1 MVWVMAGE
9 THFGSKRRG
18 REAKRTRRRRPLKAT
33 AESLEAAALAY
44 LERYAAP
51 AAHLSRVLLVKVE
64 RSARFHGTDRE
75 AGAAAVETIVRGLVE
90 RGLVDDALYAEARTR
105 SLRRRGA
112 SGRAIRG
119 QLAVKGVAPDLVER
133 ALDRLDRD
141 LSDPELAAALAY
153 ARRRRI
159 GPYRTPAERATSRN
173 RDLAALGRQGFDY
186 DTARRVVD
194 ADDLEDLEQAA
205 AALPE

>member
-1 MVWVMAGE
+1 M
-9 THFGSKRRG
+9 
-18 REAKRTRRRRPLKAT
+18 KAT
-33 AESLEAAALAY
+33 PERLEKAAKAY

-64 RSARFHGTDRE
+64 RSAWYHGTDRE
-75 AGAAAVETIVRGLVE
+75 AGAAAVETIVQGLVA

-105 SLRRRGA
+105 ALRRRGA

-119 QLAVKGVAPDLVER
+119 RLAVKGVAPALVDR
-133 ALDRLDRD
+133 VLDRLDQD
-141 LSDPELAAALAY
+141 QSDPELAAALAY

-159 GPYRTPAERATSRN
+159 GPYRISAERESSRS

-194 ADDLEDLEQAA
+194 TDDLDDLERAA
-205 AALPE
+205 AERPT

>member
-33 AESLEAAALAY
+33 AESLEAAARAY

-75 AGAAAVETIVRGLVE
+75 AGAAAPAPCAGAGPRAG
-90 RGLVDDALYAEARTR
+90 R
-105 SLRRRGA
+105 SGA
-112 SGRAIRG
+112 SWRSRAWRRTWWS
-119 QLAVKGVAPDLVER
+119 APW
-133 ALDRLDRD
+133 
-141 LSDPELAAALAY
+141 
-153 ARRRRI
+153 
-159 GPYRTPAERATSRN
+159 
-173 RDLAALGRQGFDY
+173 
-186 DTARRVVD
+186 TAWTGI
-194 ADDLEDLEQAA
+194 
-205 AALPE
+205 